1 MCENRNF
8 DATGYEREIKR
19 GQTKENQNKRVY
31 RRCAVQFVHSLYKV
45 APSRPQASRRPRF
58 LGGRGAEPQSKADPA
73 ISGKNSKSDRTSFI
87 LRPGSEA
94 SPPRQPGPCCRRM
107 RSTCPGQEP
116 TASFQVHFAK
126 PSISTA
132 DSAHATPRPMRCHQ
146 QSPSLRVFREGR
158 HGPSHR
164 VSGRGLSVDWLNP
177 MAACGHVTRPLA
189 RRDAACHA
197 VNVVNMT

>member
-1 MCENRNF
+1 VRIETLMQLDMSAKSNG
-8 DATGYEREIKR
+8 AKR
-19 GQTKENQNKRVY
+19 KKTRTSA
-31 RRCAVQFVHSLYKV
+31 CTDV
-45 APSRPQASRRPRF
+45 APYNLYTRFIRWPLPVRKRRVARAF
-58 LGGRGAEPQSKADPA
+58 LGAVERNRRGTADPA

-87 LRPGSEA
+87 LRPGSGA